1 MSNEKETLR
10 RVQDGLY
17 HLQRALG
24 SFIAERMEKKYGKG
38 WLQFASRASGSG
50 PRDPLDIYGM
60 LKTMLDQWR
69 DVFDDA
75 FARNEKF
82 KVRNFASTAFDGRN
96 ATSHLALPL
105 SDAEALRYLDAMV
118 CLARAVKGPKAE
130 IDEITSLYTAQGQSG
145 FPSVVAPA
153 DPKLTMTVVPAQP
166 AARPTLLLAG
176 RDKPSAEAKPGTL
189 SLGLDPDE
197 TPAGALRPWIE
208 VAFPHP
214 DVIANR
220 YKQSEFAADLAA
232 VDMGNASD
240 DYATP
245 ENFFRITFLTEGL
258 RRVLRTALE
267 RLTGAGGDPVLGL
280 QTSFGGGKTHTMLA
294 LYHLA
299 HARDLGLLKGVSDLA
314 DTLGVKNWPSVK
326 TVVFVGTAKGVDS
339 SLVLK
344 DGPKV
349 RTLWGYIAWRLAGDT
364 GLELIREA
372 ESGGTNPGSELMV
385 EVFRFA
391 GPSVIL
397 LDEVVAFARQLPDDR
412 FEAFLSFIQ
421 SLTEAAKMVPN
432 VLLVGSLPESDQE
445 AGGDKGVAAL
455 RRLERVFGRT
465 GSPWLAAHGNE
476 TYEIVRR
483 RLFQEL
489 DGEGE
494 KARDETVKAFHQLY
508 RNNPGEFPSYAK
520 EPRYQELLKLSYP
533 IHPELFERL
542 SKDWSTL
549 DNFQRTRGVLRFMAN
564 VVSVLWQQRT
574 RDALILPA
582 RVPLADERV
591 KASAIYPLDP
601 AYSAVIDSEVDG
613 DGSLPAR
620 MESVTTR
627 RISQARA
634 ATRAAR
640 AVFLCSAPTVG
651 QPHHGVT
658 GQAIRL
664 ASAEPGDQLAIFG
677 EALRELHEKATY
689 LYEDA
694 GRYWFSTQPTLNRL
708 ADERAKAYPAHEVD
722 AEIIRILSTENTQ
735 RNTGF
740 SKVHAAPDSPSSVD
754 EAASLAL
761 VILLP
766 ASIHTK
772 GAPSSPALE
781 AAADALTRCRSA
793 QRRYRNTLIFAAADE
808 ASLAT
813 AREVVR
819 KSLAW
824 SSIEKEADKGDLRKQ
839 LTQGQIEDVSE
850 RARSNRDSAD
860 KAVRSAWIHILYAEK
875 EEAALDGRPFEI
887 AQTTLL
893 ARDRPSIAASVYE
906 KLSSRGDSIVKDTL
920 GPRMLSAKLQNLWPA
935 EQPHVSIADLKEWF
949 ASYVYLP
956 KLRDAAVLES
966 AIAEGVSTTDPMF
979 GYADSYNSETATYE
993 GIVFGRFAPTSFSDR
1008 AVIIRKDVVSA
1019 ASQPKATAANAATT
1033 TGASSGGG
1041 AAGPAGGSTV
1051 EPVKTQ
1057 AHRFFGVVEIDPSRP
1072 IRSFESIVNAVVA
1085 ELQRQ
1090 PGTRVKLTLDIE
1102 ALSDAGFPDGDIDV
1116 IRDNAKQLK
1125 FKAEST
1131 GFGD

>member
-1 MSNEKETLR
+1 MSTEKETLR
-10 RVQDGLY
+10 RVQDGLF
-17 HLQRALG
+17 HLQRAIA
-24 SFIAERMEKKYGKG
+24 SFIEERMEKKYGKS
-38 WLQFASRASGSG
+38 WLSFASRAHGSG
-50 PRDPLDIYGM
+50 PREPLDIYGM

-69 DVFDDA
+69 DVFDEA

-105 SDAEALRYLDAMV
+105 TDAEALRYLDAMV
-118 CLARAVKGPKAE
+118 CLGRAVKGPKAE
-130 IDEITSLYTAQGQSG
+130 IDEIAKLYEAQRQSG
-145 FPSVVAPA
+145 LPAPTAAEPAKTA
-153 DPKLTMTVVPAQP
+153 DKPTT
-166 AARPTLLLAG
+166 RPTLTLPG
-176 RDKPSAEAKPGTL
+176 KEDKAKIESKPGTL

-197 TPAGALRPWIE
+197 APAGSLRPWIE

-258 RRVLRTALE
+258 QRVLRTALE

-299 HARDLGLLKGVSDLA
+299 KARDLGLLKGVAELA

-339 SLVLK
+339 SLVLR

-349 RTLWGYIAWRLAGDT
+349 RTLWGYIAWRLAGDA
-364 GLELIREA
+364 GLELVREA
-372 ESGGTNPGSELMV
+372 ENAGTNPGSELMV
-385 EVFRFA
+385 EVFRLA

-421 SLTEAAKMVPN
+421 SLTEATKMVPD

-494 KARDETVKAFHQLY
+494 KARDDTVKAFHQLY
-508 RNNPGEFPSYAK
+508 RNNPSEFPPYAK
-520 EPRYQELLKLSYP
+520 EPRYLELLRLSYP

-542 SKDWSTL
+542 AKDWSTL

-591 KASAIYPLDP
+591 KASAIYPLNP

-620 MESVTTR
+620 MEAVTTR

-658 GQAIRL
+658 GQAVRL

-677 EALRELHEKATY
+677 EALRELHENATY

-708 ADERAKAYPAHEVD
+708 ADERAKALPAHEVD
-722 AEIIRILSTENTQ
+722 AEIIRILGKEASQ
-735 RNTGF
+735 RSTGF
-740 SKVHAAPDSPSSVD
+740 SRVHAAPDSPSGVD
-754 EAASLAL
+754 EAPALAL
-761 VILLP
+761 VVLLP
-766 ASIHTK
+766 VSFHTK
-772 GAPSSPALE
+772 GATASPALE
-781 AAADALTRCRSA
+781 AATDALTRCRTA
-793 QRRYRNTLIFAAADE
+793 QRRYRNTLIFSAADE
-808 ASLAT
+808 AALTT

-839 LTQGQIEDVSE
+839 LTQGQIEDVAE
-850 RARSNRDSAD
+850 RARSNRESAE
-860 KAVRSAWIHILYAEK
+860 KAVRAAWIHILYAEK
-875 EEAALDGRPFEI
+875 EEGALDGRPFEI

-935 EQPHVSIADLKEWF
+935 AQPHVAIADLKEWF

-966 AIAEGVSTTDPMF
+966 AIAEGVSTSDPLF
-979 GYADSYNSETATYE
+979 GYADRYE
-993 GIVFGRFAPTSFSDR
+993 AEAGRYVNLVYGKLAPTAFSPD
-1008 AVIIRKDVVSA
+1008 AVIIRKDVA
-1019 ASQPKATAANAATT
+1019 AQYLAPPTGPG
-1033 TGASSGGG
+1033 TGAPTGGTG
-1041 AAGPAGGSTV
+1041 TTSVSPSPNPPVPPAGPAK
-1051 EPVKTQ
+1051 PK
-1057 AHRFFGVVEIDPSRP
+1057 RFYGIVDIDPARP
-1072 IRSFESIVNAVVA
+1072 IRSFETIINSIVA

-1090 PGTRVKLTLDIE
+1090 SGTKVTLTLEVE
-1102 ALSDAGFPDGDIDV
+1102 ARNEQGFDEKDV
-1116 IRDNAKQLK
+1116 DVVRDNARQLK
-1125 FKAEST
+1125 FRPDST

>member
-1 MSNEKETLR
+1 MTTEKETLR

-17 HLQRALG
+17 HLQRALN
-24 SFIAERMEKKYGKG
+24 SFIGERMEKKYGKG
-38 WLQFASRASGSG
+38 WLQFASRAAGSG

-60 LKTMLDQWR
+60 LKTLLDQWR
-69 DVFDDA
+69 DVFDDF

-105 SDAEALRYLDAMV
+105 TDAEALRYLDSMV
-118 CLARAVKGPKAE
+118 CLARAVKGPKVE
-130 IDEITSLYTAQGQSG
+130 VDEITKLYEAQRQSGVSERATESKTAQ
-145 FPSVVAPA
+145 PETPA
-153 DPKLTMTVVPAQP
+153 VRSTLSLTGREKS
-166 AARPTLLLAG
+166 AA
-176 RDKPSAEAKPGTL
+176 DAKPGTL

-197 TPAGALRPWIE
+197 TPSGALRPWIE

-267 RLTGAGGDPVLGL
+267 RLTGSGGDPVLGL

-299 HARDLGLLKGVSDLA
+299 RARDLGLLKGVSELA
-314 DTLGVKNWPSVK
+314 DTLGVKNWPPIK

-349 RTLWGYIAWRLAGDT
+349 RTLWGYIAWRLAGDA

-372 ESGGTNPGSELMV
+372 ESAGTNPGSELLV
-385 EVFRFA
+385 EVFKLA

-397 LDEVVAFARQLPDDR
+397 LDEVVAFARQLPDQR

-489 DGEGE
+489 DSEGE
-494 KARDETVKAFHQLY
+494 KARDETVKAFQQLY
-508 RNNPGEFPSYAK
+508 RNNPGEFPPYAK
-520 EPRYQELLKLSYP
+520 EPRYQELLRLSYP

-708 ADERAKAYPAHEVD
+708 ADERAKSLPVHEVD
-722 AEIIRILSTENTQ
+722 AEIVRILTTENNQ

-740 SKVHAAPDSPSSVD
+740 SKVHAAPDSPSGID
-754 EAASLAL
+754 EAQSLAL
-761 VILLP
+761 VILMP
-766 ASIHTK
+766 ASFHTK
-772 GAPSSPALE
+772 GAVSSPALE
-781 AAADALTRCRSA
+781 AAVDALTRCRSA
-793 QRRYRNTLIFAAADE
+793 QRRYRNTLIFAAPDE

-860 KAVRSAWIHILYAEK
+860 KAVRSAWVHILYAEK
-875 EEAALDGRPFEI
+875 EEGALDGRPFEI
-887 AQTTLL
+887 AQATLL

-935 EQPHVSIADLKEWF
+935 DQPHVSIANLKEWF

-956 KLRDAAVLES
+956 KLRDTAVLES
-966 AIAEGVSTTDPMF
+966 AIAEGVSTSDPMF
-979 GYADSYNSETATYE
+979 GYADAYDSETGKYE
-993 GIVFGRFAPTSFSDR
+993 GLVFGRLAPTAFSDR
-1008 AVIIRKDVVSA
+1008 ALVIKKDVASA
-1019 ASQPKATAANAATT
+1019 ASQPPGSSETT
-1033 TGASSGGG
+1033 PT
-1041 AAGPAGGSTV
+1041 GGSPTV
-1051 EPVKTQ
+1051 VDTGNTVTGSPSEPTETQ
-1057 AHRFFGVVEIDPSRP
+1057 PRRFFGVVEIDPSRP
-1072 IRSFESIVNAVVA
+1072 IRSFESIVNSVVS
-1085 ELQRQ
+1085 ELQRRS
-1090 PGTRVKLTLDIE
+1090 GVRVTLTLDIE
-1102 ALSDAGFPDGDIDV
+1102 GVSDAGFPDEDIDV

-1125 FKAEST
+1125 FKADST